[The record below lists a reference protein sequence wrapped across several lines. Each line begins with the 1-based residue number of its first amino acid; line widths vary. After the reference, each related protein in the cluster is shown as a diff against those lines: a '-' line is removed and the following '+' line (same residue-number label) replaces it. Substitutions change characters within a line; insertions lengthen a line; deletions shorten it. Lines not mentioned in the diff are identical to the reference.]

1 MRKLAKAFTLVELLV
16 AVSVLALLILSV
28 ARLFNASTN
37 VITTSGKHINTDAQA
52 RPVLDR
58 LAVVLAQIVKRI
70 EVDYYLKSPSS
81 PQPGNDQMAFF
92 AEVSGY
98 YPSTGSQSPI
108 SLVAYRVNSDS
119 SSQAFNKVERLA
131 KGLLWNGESGSD
143 VPIVFLPLSIAAT
156 WPAATNS
163 APDPQADYE
172 IVGPQV
178 FRFEYYYLLKNG
190 SFSDTPWDIATSH
203 VSINGMQDLAA
214 IVVTIATIDK
224 KSRVLVTDSQLTT
237 LAANMA
243 DYSAVMRPGDLC
255 AQWQSAIDQNNA
267 VPRVALSG
275 IRIYERHFHL
285 P

>member
-1 MRKLAKAFTLVELLV
+1 MQKLAKAFTLVELLV
-16 AVSVLALLILSV
+16 AVSVLALLILFIAS
-28 ARLFNASTN
+28 LFNATTN
-37 VITTSGKHINTDAQA
+37 AITTSGKHIDTDAQA

-58 LAVVLAQIVKRI
+58 LAIDLAQIVKRT
-70 EVDYYLKSPSS
+70 EVDYYFKSPSC
-81 PQPGNDQMAFF
+81 PQSGNDQIAFF
-92 AEVSGY
+92 AQVSGY
-98 YPSTGSQSPI
+98 YPTTGSQSPF

-131 KGLLWNGESGSD
+131 KGLLWNGESDASG
-143 VPIVFLPLSIAAT
+143 IVFLPLNIAAT
-156 WPAATNS
+156 WPQATNS
-163 APDPQADYE
+163 AADPQADYE
-172 IVGPQV
+172 IVGSQV

-190 SFSDTPWDIATSH
+190 GFSDTPWDVAAGH
-203 VSINGMQDLAA
+203 VSINGTQDLAA

-224 KSRVLVTDSQLTT
+224 KSKVLVTDNQLTT
-237 LAANMA
+237 LAASMA
-243 DYSAVMRPGDLC
+243 DYGGSMRPGDLC